1 MNVDISLDSVV
12 LEKGGTEE
20 EERETESV
28 TSFHLLVKNE
38 DGENRRIEL
47 PDVRFLEV
55 EGRSRAEPRG
65 QDRAKLWKKVSEWL
79 IELVISRHPKIKRHE
94 WENRVKGEKWYM
106 HREEEPDYYSW
117 QEDEETLEGIR
128 PKYSSIKNV
137 LIETVGRPTRQDFKT
152 LLPHEYDDPGLSER
166 GRKAVRDLKAVFG
179 SEILH
184 VTG

>member
-1 MNVDISLDSVV
+1 
-12 LEKGGTEE
+12 
-20 EERETESV
+20 
-28 TSFHLLVKNE
+28 
-38 DGENRRIEL
+38 L

-117 QEDEETLEGIR
+117 QEDEETLKEIR
-128 PKYSSIKNV
+128 PEYASVKNV
-137 LIETVGRPTRQDFKT
+137 LLETVGRSTRQDFKD
-152 LLPHEYDDPGLSER
+152 LLPHEYDDPGLSKR
-166 GRKAVRDLKAVFG
+166 GREAVRDLKAVFG
-179 SEILH
+179 TEILR
-184 VTG
+184 VKKE